1 MRLPCESTQLVSDG
15 YLINS
20 RQDGDEDSEKLLS
33 RPQMPGRW
41 LGGRW

>member
-1 MRLPCESTQLVSDG
+1 MQLVSDG
-15 YLINS
+15 YLINT
-20 RQDGDEDSEKLLS
+20 RQDGDEEEKLLN